1 MNHSEPES
9 AALDRAVFRL
19 LITSFESELP
29 SDVLLREL
37 DLVYELLERSSLPSS
52 IELLDSVGIYHR
64 DENVATRALHVLRR
78 AKSLRAPST
87 APAPADRGLDEESIR
102 RLYTLEEEEA
112 PEKAEPSEPE
122 QAPAF
127 EDELDESVF
136 EQEPS
141 DTEVPVEPP
150 LMDEEMGGSVEQTP
164 SEQVESEQSVW
175 EAEEAVSEQEEAP
188 EEAEPSE
195 PEQAPAF
202 EDELDESVFEES
214 MEVPAELEP
223 SPDEEPE
230 NPFGETT
237 PEEPEEG
244 EDKDSSSDVV
254 DIDSAAEK
262 LKELKSKYLD
272 R

>member
-136 EQEPS
+136 E
-141 DTEVPVEPP
+141 
-150 LMDEEMGGSVEQTP
+150 
-164 SEQVESEQSVW
+164 
-175 EAEEAVSEQEEAP
+175 
-188 EEAEPSE
+188 
-195 PEQAPAF
+195 
-202 EDELDESVFEES
+202 ES

>member
-87 APAPADRGLDEESIR
+87 APAPADRGLDEDSIR

-164 SEQVESEQSVW
+164 SEQ
-175 EAEEAVSEQEEAP
+175 EEAP
-188 EEAEPSE
+188 EKAEPSE

-230 NPFGETT
+230 NPFGETIS
-237 PEEPEEG
+237 EEPEEG

>member
-112 PEKAEPSEPE
+112 PEEAEPSEPE

-150 LMDEEMGGSVEQTP
+150 LMDEEMEGSVEQTP
-164 SEQVESEQSVW
+164 
-175 EAEEAVSEQEEAP
+175 SEQEEAP

-214 MEVPAELEP
+214 MEVPAELEA